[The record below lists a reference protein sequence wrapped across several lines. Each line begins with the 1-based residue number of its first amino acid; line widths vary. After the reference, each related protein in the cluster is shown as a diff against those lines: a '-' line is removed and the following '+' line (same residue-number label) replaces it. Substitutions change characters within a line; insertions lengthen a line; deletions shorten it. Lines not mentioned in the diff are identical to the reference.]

1 MSVIIHVEL
10 DLLCFLVLAV
20 IARQV
25 RNSVSQQMN
34 RLLFRTLVYGIM
46 LTLALD
52 IV

>member
-34 RLLFRTLVYGIM
+34 RLFKGFQGHDR
-46 LTLALD
+46 
-52 IV
+52 